1 MAPRDPSTL
10 YGLATSPNGH
20 IEMEEKRNF
29 SFDKERHRQK
39 CRYSWIELNRLE
51 QRRRAI
57 LKRVEL
63 PFRRIIFYW
72 DGTCLRALSRDWLIW
87 ITIVLYVF
95 IRTLAWLDMVPRVVD
110 ELGSRDTGVLGGF
123 LSFFLVLFVNQ
134 TNSRFNSMYMESMSC
149 EKFIT
154 DIASIATT
162 SFPRANALRIVRY
175 LNAAH
180 VAGYTGLSK
189 IYSKASFFD
198 EINRRLKLLT
208 PREMMRMDELDMD
221 NGSDAAR
228 EILTWCMREVKV
240 ARQKGY
246 IEPRDASGLSEKV
259 LGLGTHMDNLYAYTD
274 QPVHFYYIHFLC
286 LLSAL
291 YLPLFALSSA
301 YSAGFG
307 EDMHVTTDLLLGL
320 IVLLQAFFVIGLR
333 LLGQQ
338 MVDPYGDDLEDL
350 SVLYYVWS
358 TAGATKNILNAQY
371 PDEVDP
377 QEEEN
382 LARGQAPFDTS
393 CGPSEHFPLNPDTRP
408 LV

>member
-1 MAPRDPSTL
+1 MAPRDPSSSA
-10 YGLATSPNGH
+10 YGLATSSLYGDHVEMHSPND
-20 IEMEEKRNF
+20 RTF
-29 SFDKERHRQK
+29 SFDKEKKRLK
-39 CRYSWIELNRLE
+39 SRYTWAELNHLE

-87 ITIVLYVF
+87 ITIVMYVF
-95 IRTLAWLDMVPRVVD
+95 IRTLAWLDIVPHFVN

-134 TNSRFNSMYMESMSC
+134 TNSRFNAMYMDSMAC
-149 EKFIT
+149 ETFIM
-154 DIASIATT
+154 DVASIAKM
-162 SFPRANALRIVRY
+162 SFPRPNALRIVRY

-198 EINRRLKLLT
+198 EMNKRLKLLT
-208 PREMMRMDELDMD
+208 PKEMMRMDELDMD

-228 EILTWCMREVKV
+228 EIFTWCLREVAVVKE
-240 ARQKGY
+240 QGY
-246 IEPRDASGLSEKV
+246 IEARDASGLCEKV
-259 LGLGTHMDNLYAYTD
+259 LRVEAHMDSLYAYTD

-338 MVDPYGDDLEDL
+338 MVDPYG
-350 SVLYYVWS
+350 
-358 TAGATKNILNAQY
+358 T
-371 PDEVDP
+371 
-377 QEEEN
+377 
-382 LARGQAPFDTS
+382 
-393 CGPSEHFPLNPDTRP
+393 
-408 LV
+408 